1 MVQHLVGKE
10 VLRKCV
16 FPAPLCA
23 QGELT
28 ARRLPSFTE
37 RGGAAGG
44 QRKGEEE
51 LGNLLLLY
59 LCLPAHASAK
69 HLLSMSDGP
78 ARSSTRVVRGL

>member
-59 LCLPAHASAK
+59 LRFDIQVHVNFTLVLILVC
-69 HLLSMSDGP
+69 
-78 ARSSTRVVRGL
+78 